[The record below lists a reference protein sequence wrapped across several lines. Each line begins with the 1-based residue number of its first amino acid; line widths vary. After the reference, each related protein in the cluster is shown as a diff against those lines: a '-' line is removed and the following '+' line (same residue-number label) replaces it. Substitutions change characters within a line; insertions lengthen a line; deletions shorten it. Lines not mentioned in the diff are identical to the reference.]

1 MTARCN
7 ALGGATL
14 IASLALCLAC
24 VACSEKSHS
33 QPPSQNVA
41 SQEPEDQNSPEE
53 SDATNAL
60 EGKRFEAVVN
70 NEERGYE
77 YTLPVEFSGDEAF
90 ICFHNGGY
98 LDLSLDDP
106 SIPDEHDIQAT
117 DDDKGETW
125 TIDVLDSSESK
136 GDATPARPC
145 FGAL

>member
-1 MTARCN
+1 MARYS

-14 IASLALCLAC
+14 IVSLAFCLVC

-33 QPPSQNVA
+33 QPPDQSVA
-41 SQEPEDQNSPEE
+41 SQEPEDQSSPQE

-70 NEERGYE
+70 NEERGYQ
-77 YTLPVEFSGDEAF
+77 YTLPVEFSDNEAF

-106 SIPDEHDIQAT
+106 TVPDEHDIQAY

-125 TIDVLDSSESK
+125 TIDVMDTSQPK

-145 FGAL
+145 LGAQ